1 MDYVNGIV
9 ERITFIN
16 EETEFS
22 VIKIKS
28 KGFSDLITAVGNM
41 AAVNVGSSV
50 SLKGEWKHDSKQGKQ
65 LNVFNYTE
73 TIPATVA
80 GIEKYLGSGFIKGI
94 GPKYANELSINYNYD
109 KNVFNGDVGRIT
121 RIEPEDKTVSI
132 SFDENELEYDITEL
146 DEVTLAYVTTV
157 HKSQGSEYKI
167 VIAPITTQHYMMLQ
181 RNLLYTCMT
190 RAKKI
195 MLLIGSVKAIAIAV
209 KNNKISNRNTML
221 VKRLQERT
229 SLISS
234 P

>member
-1 MDYVNGIV
+1 
-9 ERITFIN
+9 
-16 EETEFS
+16 
-22 VIKIKS
+22 
-28 KGFSDLITAVGNM
+28 
-41 AAVNVGSSV
+41 
-50 SLKGEWKHDSKQGKQ
+50 
-65 LNVFNYTE
+65 
-73 TIPATVA
+73 
-80 GIEKYLGSGFIKGI
+80 
-94 GPKYANELSINYNYD
+94 LSINYNYD

>member
-1 MDYVNGIV
+1 M
-9 ERITFIN
+9 
-16 EETEFS
+16 
-22 VIKIKS
+22 
-28 KGFSDLITAVGNM
+28 
-41 AAVNVGSSV
+41 
-50 SLKGEWKHDSKQGKQ
+50 
-65 LNVFNYTE
+65 
-73 TIPATVA
+73 
-80 GIEKYLGSGFIKGI
+80 
-94 GPKYANELSINYNYD
+94 
-109 KNVFNGDVGRIT
+109 FNGDVGRIT